1 MKSRRRGLRR
11 RGPSGRGGFILM
23 EVVVAITLL
32 ALIMTPLAGMVLAI
46 TANSHRTVGNTYRN
60 GVLMRE
66 VNLYEAI
73 QYDSLVVG
81 TFSTVRATKPYPH
94 TSTVTI
100 VEVLN
105 RNQLKAKTVK
115 LVIVP
120 ANPLYRRDS
129 VTFLRSTAATTTA
142 FMEDLQ

>member
-32 ALIMTPLAGMVLAI
+32 ALIMTPLAGMVMAI

-73 QYDSLVVG
+73 QYDSLLVG
-81 TFSTVRATKPYPH
+81 TFTTVRSTKPYPH
-94 TSTVTI
+94 TSTVT
-100 VEVLN
+100 VAEVLN

-115 LVIVP
+115 LVITP
-120 ANPLYRRDS
+120 SNPLYRPDT

>member
-1 MKSRRRGLRR
+1 MKIRRRGLRR
-11 RGPSGRGGFILM
+11 RGPSARGGFILM
-23 EVVVAITLL
+23 EVVIAITLL
-32 ALIMTPLAGMVLAI
+32 ALIMTPLAAMVLAI
-46 TANSHRTVGNTYRN
+46 TANSHRTVGNAYRN

-73 QYDSLVVG
+73 QYDSLLVG
-81 TFSTVRATKPYPH
+81 TFTTVRTTKPYPH
-94 TSTVTI
+94 TSTVTV

-105 RNQLKAKTVK
+105 RNQLKAKTVR
-115 LVIVP
+115 LVITP
-120 ANPLYRRDS
+120 SNSLYRPDT